1 MLGARSDTF
10 DKWTKGDMTAE
21 NLVRISNILRISLAD
36 FLVVTERPDEFDRK
50 SDYVFPSDLWKPVE
64 WHSENIATVFGL
76 ESLTGVS
83 KTEAAEKL
91 GLSSYQKFDYWA
103 ASSSAIRLP
112 DLLKMMNFYQLDA
125 TLFFHDENKPIR
137 LPVWKG
143 ADRHLAEIANARMEG
158 SRELERKL
166 LDRDRTIRSLAAD
179 KERLVKENRALRER
193 PEVSRSASPFPMMAG
208 ESLVAY
214 QTRRLP
220 SGYSF
225 NEKLWLSLPGM
236 FEM

>member
-1 MLGARSDTF
+1 MYYFNSNLIARLPYLLGKKKMEVYSLLGARSDTF

-91 GLSSYQKFDYWA
+91 GLGL
-103 ASSSAIRLP
+103 LP
-112 DLLKMMNFYQLDA
+112 CGL
-125 TLFFHDENKPIR
+125 T
-137 LPVWKG
+137 
-143 ADRHLAEIANARMEG
+143 
-158 SRELERKL
+158 
-166 LDRDRTIRSLAAD
+166 
-179 KERLVKENRALRER
+179 
-193 PEVSRSASPFPMMAG
+193 
-208 ESLVAY
+208 
-214 QTRRLP
+214 
-220 SGYSF
+220 
-225 NEKLWLSLPGM
+225 
-236 FEM
+236 